1 METAAGSEAARAA
14 AIEVISDGCF
24 LVQVGERRI
33 KRTMKPAKLAAFS
46 EFYHAPHVCHITLRQ
61 CGTFFFTFT

>member
-61 CGTFFFTFT
+61 CGTFFHFYM